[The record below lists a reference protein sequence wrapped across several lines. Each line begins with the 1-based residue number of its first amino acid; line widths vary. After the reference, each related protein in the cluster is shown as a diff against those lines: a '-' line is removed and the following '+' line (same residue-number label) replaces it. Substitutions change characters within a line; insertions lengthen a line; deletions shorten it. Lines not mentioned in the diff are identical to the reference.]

1 MKRLVALTLVLA
13 MLVPAAA
20 AFAQDAG
27 AQKELPKQKMK
38 MYQIVMLKQGPNWKS
53 QGSEEGMDVR
63 MQVIANIR
71 KAAQEGLVVSAGLI
85 NDETN
90 VEFVVIMDLETK
102 TEAYN
107 VLNKAPKIKNGFYS
121 ADIYS
126 YFTSEGIT
134 IQK

>member
-13 MLVPAAA
+13 VLVPTLA
-20 AFAQDAG
+20 AFAQDGG
-27 AQKELPKQKMK
+27 AAKELPKQKMK

-53 QGSEEGMDVR
+53 QGSAEGMDVR

-102 TEAYN
+102 TEAYKI
-107 VLNKAPKIKNGFYS
+107 LNKAPKIKDGYYS

-134 IQK
+134 VQK